1 MQSACLVVERLA
13 GISVL
18 SLRRLRR
25 YTAMLG
31 RKASLKALRAALYR
45 HHPTALR
52 TTEFAQGAPCWWLSD
67 VHLVFQCR
75 CVML

>member
-1 MQSACLVVERLA
+1 
-13 GISVL
+13 
-18 SLRRLRR
+18 
-25 YTAMLG
+25 MLG

-45 HHPTALR
+45 HQPTALR
-52 TTEFAQGAPCWWLSD
+52 TTEFAQGAPCWWFSD